1 MATGLEN
8 LKIYNMAEELELKV
22 FEITKSFPRDEKY
35 RSVDQ
40 LRRSS
45 SSATNNI
52 AEGYNRYSFKEKT
65 RYMEVAKGEAEETK
79 RNILRSSKKGFLPAE
94 EATKIAEEY
103 TELLRAISGYIRF
116 LKNEAEKE
124 SLKKKLKTKN

>member
-8 LKIYNMAEELELKV
+8 LKIYQMAEELELEV
-22 FEITKSFPRDEKY
+22 FHLTNIFPKDKKY

-52 AEGYNRYSFKEKT
+52 AGAYNKRSLKEKV
-65 RYMEVAKGEAEETK
+65 RILHDIVKSEAEETK
-79 RNILRSSKKGFLPAE
+79 RNLAICLKKEFHNNRE
-94 EATKIAEEY
+94 IVDKY
-103 TELLRAISGYIRF
+103 TELIKAVGGYIRF
-116 LKNEAEKE
+116 LRNTSVKGTQGTYQLIN
-124 SLKKKLKTKN
+124 L